1 MMNSVEVEELLRV
14 LEAVRAEK
22 YPDIPAEL
30 IKDIVT
36 AQFENQDDP
45 EQGSRATKRLVADFM
60 KDVKLD
66 EAKAGC

>member
-1 MMNSVEVEELLRV
+1 MMNSVEVEELLKV

-36 AQFENQDDP
+36 VQFENQDNR
-45 EQGSRATKRLVADFM
+45 EQGSQITKKIVDDFM

-66 EAKAGC
+66 EAKAR

>member
-1 MMNSVEVEELLRV
+1 MMNSVEVEALLKV

-22 YPDIPAEL
+22 YPGIPAEL

-36 AQFENQDDP
+36 AQFENQDNP
-45 EQGSRATKRLVADFM
+45 EQGSRATKKIIDDFM

-66 EAKAGC
+66 DEKAG

>member
-1 MMNSVEVEELLRV
+1 MMNSVEVEELLKV

-22 YPDIPAEL
+22 YPHIPAEL

-36 AQFENQDDP
+36 AQFENQDNL
-45 EQGSRATKRLVADFM
+45 EQGSRVTKKLVDDYM

-66 EAKAGC
+66 ETKAG